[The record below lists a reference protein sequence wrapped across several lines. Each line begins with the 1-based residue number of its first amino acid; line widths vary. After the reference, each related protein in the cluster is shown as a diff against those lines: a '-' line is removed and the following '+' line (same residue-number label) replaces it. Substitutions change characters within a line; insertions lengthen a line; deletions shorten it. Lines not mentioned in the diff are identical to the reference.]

1 MNGLR
6 QAERARRDPLP
17 AAPGPAHPGQVRQS
31 SGVKIVLVRHA
42 QPDWEPGG
50 RAVDEPGLTRLG
62 HEQARRTADALSG
75 EHFHALYVSPHRRA
89 RETARP
95 IAEKL
100 GLEPRVESWLRE
112 LGVPTLQGK
121 TSEEVRRFFTGARAR
136 DLAAHFEGMPGGE
149 SFRHFHE
156 RVAGGLEGL
165 LLDGHRFRIHQDAGH
180 RLWRMPE
187 ERRQLLI
194 VAHEGTNAIL
204 LSHLLGLEPLPWS
217 WLHFS
222 SAWAG
227 ITRLHLTPVAN
238 GAVWSLESFNGVQHL
253 QGIESGSDGRTHRA

>member
-1 MNGLR
+1 M
-6 QAERARRDPLP
+6 
-17 AAPGPAHPGQVRQS
+17 
-31 SGVKIVLVRHA
+31 KIVLVRHA
-42 QPDWEPGG
+42 QPDWEPDG
-50 RAVDEPGLTRLG
+50 RAVDEPGLTQLG
-62 HEQARRTADALSG
+62 HQQARRVADALAG
-75 EHFHALYVSPHRRA
+75 EHFDALYVSPHRRA
-89 RETARP
+89 LETARP

-121 TSEEVRRFFTGARAR
+121 TTQEVRRFFADSRAR
-136 DLAAHFEGMPGGE
+136 DLAAHFEGVPDGE

-156 RVAGGLEGL
+156 RVSGGLEGL
-165 LLDGHRFRIHQDAGH
+165 LLEGHRFQIHMDAGH
-180 RLWRMPE
+180 RLWRLPE

-204 LSHLLGLEPLPWS
+204 LSHLLGLEPLPWA

-227 ITRLHLTPVAN
+227 ITSLHLTPVAS
-238 GAVWSLESFNGVQHL
+238 GAVWSLEGFNRVQHL
-253 QGIESGSDGRTHRA
+253 EGLEGQSDGRTGSA